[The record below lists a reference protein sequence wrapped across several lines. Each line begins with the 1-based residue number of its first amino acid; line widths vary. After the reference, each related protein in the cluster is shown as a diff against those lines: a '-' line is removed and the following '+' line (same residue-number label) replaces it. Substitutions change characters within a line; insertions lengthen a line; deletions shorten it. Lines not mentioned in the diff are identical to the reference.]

1 MPSLD
6 GMGTVRDGRKPREPT
21 SWHLSLPLTHPSGN
35 TVLSYWEWIRL
46 NPCPAPNR
54 RTVVCRSTWYVL
66 VNILSVFTCT
76 LILVTQR
83 VFFPLWGA
91 EVPRLES
98 VRLQSVLYFKSRIQW
113 FWINSL
119 GIQATP
125 IVASA
130 MWLSPVESADLFMF
144 ELSHLKIFFKIIVI
158 RPEAR
163 PFCY

>member
-21 SWHLSLPLTHPSGN
+21 SWHLSLPLAHPSGN

-130 MWLSPVESADLFMF
+130 ICDCHQWNLQ
-144 ELSHLKIFFKIIVI
+144 IFSCSNCHISKYFSKL
-158 RPEAR
+158 
-163 PFCY
+163 